1 MTPFGFDF
9 TRDGTFVVTNAEEGI
24 VGAASATSYTL
35 DGGFRAISGSV
46 PDFRSEVCWTV
57 ISKDQRYAYVTNFGD
72 GTISSYTITRKTRFG
87 TILFDGSG
95 RALSGFTRDKRGG
108 PSQCYGACA
117 TAWPVQFAKG
127 KLRAGAGVKQ
137 SLLGRTKRRDGRLQV
152 TYNGWLLYYYID
164 DRLPGQVSCQ
174 DVDEFGGLWL
184 VVRPSGQLVR

>member
-1 MTPFGFDF
+1 MAVLVAMIGCLSS
-9 TRDGTFVVTNAEEGI
+9 
-24 VGAASATSYTL
+24 AADARAGLEKTERAQAPTTL
-35 DGGFRAISGSV
+35 
-46 PDFRSEVCWTV
+46 TV
-57 ISKDQRYAYVTNFGD
+57 
-72 GTISSYTITRKTRFG
+72 RKTRFG

-174 DVDEFGGLWL
+174 NVDEFGGLWL